1 MNTTQLLNNQ
11 GTSSPCTNMEEYD
24 ILIYEKIKVD
34 SRMYIMLASVS
45 FVGYEGYFI
54 SFKGFL
60 PTSRYNGHLN

>member
-1 MNTTQLLNNQ
+1 
-11 GTSSPCTNMEEYD
+11 MEEYD

-45 FVGYEGYFI
+45 FVGYERYFI

-60 PTSRYNGHLN
+60 PTAVDIMVI